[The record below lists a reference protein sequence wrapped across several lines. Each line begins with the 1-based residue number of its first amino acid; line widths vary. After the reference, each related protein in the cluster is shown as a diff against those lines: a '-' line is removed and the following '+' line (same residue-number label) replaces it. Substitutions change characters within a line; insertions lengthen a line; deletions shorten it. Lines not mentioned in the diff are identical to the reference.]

1 MSTITA
7 PLYFQFPPGQ
17 AEIYKQQSQIIGICP
32 SGFTVRHVDVSSLQE
47 NAYEFVSN
55 TEKNLK
61 ITILVHVEGIAGLRR
76 ITMKSSVS
84 IQNKLPFPLEVIHPN
99 VPRSDFISFIDNNRL
114 SKTVCLLGR
123 FGQPIWHLIYIFNA
137 IEPSDSILA
146 KHKKFSNEAENC
158 SIDRVR
164 FVKKEK
170 PVVQSLVK

>member
-55 TEKNLK
+55 TDKNLK

-99 VPRSDFISFIDNNRL
+99 VPRSDFIS
-114 SKTVCLLGR
+114 KTVYHNLGFMNQKTCPVDLAPFFNR
-123 FGQPIWHLIYIFNA
+123 FTKRISVTISKVEQVESFPKINFFGSKRTSGQN
-137 IEPSDSILA
+137 
-146 KHKKFSNEAENC
+146 
-158 SIDRVR
+158 
-164 FVKKEK
+164 
-170 PVVQSLVK
+170 

>member
-1 MSTITA
+1 MANKSVSSFPSPTASLHSQKSLKTTKKFYNMSTITA

-55 TEKNLK
+55 TDKNLK

-99 VPRSDFISFIDNNRL
+99 VPRSDFIYT
-114 SKTVCLLGR
+114 SKTVC
-123 FGQPIWHLIYIFNA
+123 
-137 IEPSDSILA
+137 
-146 KHKKFSNEAENC
+146 
-158 SIDRVR
+158 
-164 FVKKEK
+164 
-170 PVVQSLVK
+170 